1 MPPPNTINLAL
12 YSDGTRSQGSFLP
25 MPDELKYPAGYFSP
39 TVMPLEVIRPA
50 PPEAVIGFFSPDYYG
65 YVGRETQIRITMQ
78 GGAYPYAF
86 VIDSAP
92 AGATI
97 SNDPT
102 DKQNYSVL
110 KFTPTENGTTTIQ
123 VRAYDQDGT
132 QKTMRWTFTTSTDWC
147 VFVEPTG
154 VDSAGRGSFASPYKT
169 LQYARD
175 NTTGGKALI
184 LKNGTYTDTALGI
197 TLNSVSVNSVLAW
210 QSRQAV
216 IDMAANGATSPSE
229 LFYINSSN
237 MLAQGIVVRDPQN
250 AVTNPRI
257 FGGNSATNYVYQDDC
272 LFEINGRLG
281 TVNTDNV
288 SCFFL
293 GATNRSYIAQTRCE
307 FDGFAGAANGW
318 SAFDWYGVR
327 YGKFEC
333 NKLRN
338 QVSSNTSAGLI
349 WPKGTFNRDIDIHN
363 NEFETAM
370 TGSLVDVFMANVG
383 DQDNATGNMD
393 VAFNLI
399 RCTGVGVAGIVIARS
414 SQWGTRLPVWTR
426 RNTIINGVIY
436 VMTFGT
442 GYQYPVTLTSSSD
455 VIQSTIASTDPYKV
469 IVLNNNDAAGVY
481 RPLSYRPNLT
491 ASVNDFECQAS
502 SGVVNSS
509 GILIGSYAQ
518 YRGRRG
524 HEIRKTGV

>member
-1 MPPPNTINLAL
+1 MPT
-12 YSDGTRSQGSFLP
+12 D
-25 MPDELKYPAGYFSP
+25 LKYPVGYFAP
-39 TVMPLEVIRPA
+39 TVMPLTVIRPA
-50 PPEAVIGFFSPDYYG
+50 PPEAVVGFFSPDYYG

-86 VIDSAP
+86 IIDSAP

-110 KFTPTENGTTTIQ
+110 KFTPTENGTSTIQ
-123 VRAYDQDGT
+123 IRAYDQDGT
-132 QKTMRWTFTTSTDWC
+132 QKTLRWTFTTSTDWC
-147 VFVEPTG
+147 VFADPVAG
-154 VDSAGRGSFASPYKT
+154 VDSPSSGSFANPFKSIY
-169 LQYARD
+169 YART

-184 LKNGTYTDTALGI
+184 LKNGTYTDTELGV
-197 TLNSVSVNSVLAW
+197 TLNTSSINSVLAW
-210 QSRQAV
+210 QSRQAIV
-216 IDMAANGATSPSE
+216 DLVGNVQTSPSI
-229 LFYINSSN
+229 LFYINSSH
-237 MLAQGIVVRDPQN
+237 MLAQGIVFRNPPSSVD
-250 AVTNPRI
+250 NPRL
-257 FGGNSATNYVYQDDC
+257 FSGDSATNYVYQDDC

-293 GATNRSYIAQTRCE
+293 GATSRSYIAQTRCE

-318 SAFDWYGVR
+318 SAFDWYAVR

-333 NKLRN
+333 NRIRN
-338 QVSSNTSAGLI
+338 QVSSTTSAGMI
-349 WPKGTFNRDIDIHN
+349 WLKGTFNRDIDVHN

-370 TGSLVDVFMANVG
+370 SGSLIDVFMANVG
-383 DQDNATGNMD
+383 DGEGVTGNMD

-399 RCTGVGVAGIVIARS
+399 RCTGTGVSGIVIARA

-469 IVLNNNDAAGVY
+469 IVINNNDAAGVY

-491 ASVNDFECQAS
+491 ASVTDFECHAN
-502 SGVVNSS
+502 SGVVDSN
-509 GILIGSYAQ
+509 GILIGAYAS